1 MERNLYTTISARAA
15 VQRDYILVID
25 ADSGWEY
32 DDDVVW
38 HIDEGNAE
46 EWSEGRLMT
55 LDH

>member
-1 MERNLYTTISARAA
+1 MERKICTTISAGAA
-15 VQRDYILVID
+15 AQPDYILIID